1 MLGTALALLVALLA
15 LGIPIAAVLGVV
27 ALGFGYL
34 FSPMPLYRAMG
45 QLFWENGN
53 SFLLLSLPLFILMGE
68 LMLRAGIAEKMY
80 NSLAQWLSWLPGGLM
95 HANVGASAIFAAT
108 SGSSVAT
115 AATIGTVAVP
125 LIERNRYNAASSWD
139 RSRPA
144 ARSGY

>member
-80 NSLAQWLSWLPGGLM
+80 NSLAQWLSWLPGRPHARQCRGERDLRGDVGLEC
-95 HANVGASAIFAAT
+95 G
-108 SGSSVAT
+108 
-115 AATIGTVAVP
+115 
-125 LIERNRYNAASSWD
+125 D
-139 RSRPA
+139 RGDDRHRRCPA
-144 ARSGY
+144 D